1 MERRGDYWFR
11 LADCAE
17 VLPGFS
23 VQGRIAPDPDGTHQL
38 LLTRH
43 LREGVPYTYSA
54 EDELRISPG
63 RDAHPYELR
72 ASDVLFMSRG
82 TLNRA
87 WVLERIPDHTLAPVS
102 FYVIRPHEG
111 VDGAYLAWYLN
122 QSPAQTAIDG
132 IRTGAGTPL
141 VQRSAFRELKVTLPS
156 LAVQREVAALGAL
169 LVRERELRRRIGEAT
184 MRLHAAIG
192 RTTIER
198 LRQNGRNGDRE
209 P

>member
-1 MERRGDYWFR
+1 MSDLPPTIHLE
-11 LADCAE
+11 DCAE

-23 VQGRIAPDPDGTHQL
+23 VQGRIAHDPEGTHQL

-54 EDELRISPG
+54 EDELRISPD
-63 RDAHPYELR
+63 RPADPYELR
-72 ASDVLFMSRG
+72 VGDVLFMSRG

-87 WVLERIPDHTLAPVS
+87 WVLEHIMARTLAPVS

-122 QSPAQTAIDG
+122 QPPAQAAIDQ

-141 VQRSAFRELKVTLPS
+141 VQRAAFQELEVTLPP
-156 LAVQREVAALGAL
+156 LAMQREVAALGAL
-169 LVRERELRRRIGEAT
+169 LAHERELRERLADAT
-184 MRLHAAIG
+184 GRLHAAIG

-198 LRQNGRNGDRE
+198 LRQNGRGGGTER
-209 P
+209 